1 MNISKSTA
9 PVAAVGEKVRG
20 SRLIARLITL
30 LAVAAACLGLFAG
43 AASADQFSPFPGVG
57 VHTYY
62 NQFAD
67 TCWFAVGP
75 VYDQG
80 GTSTSF
86 AVIGGITVQNC
97 SRKHSFEADV
107 YEEYAYSPSG
117 PWYSVAGSEHQT
129 WLPNV
134 YGFGT
139 CSSGCPSGRILETL
153 HICGGSPLYY
163 ATVGTVDEYDANG
176 NFIRRVQHVS
186 DVPTKAV
193 QAKPQPC

>member
-1 MNISKSTA
+1 MNIRSSTA
-9 PVAAVGEKVRG
+9 PAAALGDKVRG
-20 SRLIARLITL
+20 SRLIARLITP

-43 AASADQFSPFPGVG
+43 AASADQFSPFTGTGVL
-57 VHTYY
+57 TY
-62 NQFAD
+62 NSQFAD

-80 GTSTSF
+80 GTSTSY

-97 SRKHSFEADV
+97 SRRHSFEADV
-107 YEEYAYSPSG
+107 YEEYAYSPNG
-117 PWYSVAGSEHQT
+117 PWYAVAGSEHQT

-134 YGFGT
+134 YGFGL
-139 CSSGCPSGRILETL
+139 CGSGCPSGWILETPHL
-153 HICGGSPLYY
+153 CGGARLYY

-186 DVPTKAV
+186 GVPTTAV
-193 QAKPQPC
+193 QAKPSPC

>member
-1 MNISKSTA
+1 MNSNSSTA
-9 PVAAVGEKVRG
+9 PVTAIGEKGRG
-20 SRLIARLITL
+20 SRLIARLIAP
-30 LAVAAACLGLFAG
+30 LAVAAACLALFAG

-80 GTSTSF
+80 GTSASF

-97 SRKHSFEADV
+97 SHRHSFQADV
-107 YEEYAYSPSG
+107 YEEYANSPNG
-117 PWYSVAGSEHQT
+117 PWYAVAGSERQT

-139 CSSGCPSGRILETL
+139 CSSGCPSGRILETP
-153 HICGGSPLYY
+153 HICNGPRLYY
-163 ATVGTVDEYDANG
+163 ATVGTVNEYDANG

-186 DVPTKAV
+186 DVPTTAV
-193 QAKPQPC
+193 QAKASPC